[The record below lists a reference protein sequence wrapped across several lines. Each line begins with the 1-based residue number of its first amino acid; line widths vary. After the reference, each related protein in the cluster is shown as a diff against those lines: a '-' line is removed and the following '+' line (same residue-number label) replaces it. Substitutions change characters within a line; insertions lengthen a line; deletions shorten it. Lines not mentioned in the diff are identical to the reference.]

1 MCSAVQAFSP
11 RGDSGFL
18 GSVLLVLDAVGSL
31 TRISVSLAVRITS
44 AGFYI
49 PFSHSKVNNVGVSSK
64 V

>member
-31 TRISVSLAVRITS
+31 TQISVSLAVRIT
-44 AGFYI
+44 
-49 PFSHSKVNNVGVSSK
+49 
-64 V
+64 